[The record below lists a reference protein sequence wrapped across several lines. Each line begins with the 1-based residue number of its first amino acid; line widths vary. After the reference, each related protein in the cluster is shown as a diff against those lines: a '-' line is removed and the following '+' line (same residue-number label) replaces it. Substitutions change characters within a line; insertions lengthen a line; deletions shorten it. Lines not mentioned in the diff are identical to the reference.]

1 MGRDIVKN
9 NVTGKMVS
17 YHKYSMPNS
26 AKKRIRRKKGQSKMS
41 EDKIIKCDFNAFGL
55 LGILLVLQLDI
66 PWEWK
71 GMLSLLYLISSL
83 NIEEEKNNG

>member
-1 MGRDIVKN
+1 MRN
-9 NVTGKMVS
+9 FN
-17 YHKYSMPNS
+17 
-26 AKKRIRRKKGQSKMS
+26 KKQRQELI
-41 EDKIIKCDFNAFGL
+41 EFIDKTASSFDFNAFGI

-83 NIEEEKNNG
+83 DIEEESNNG

>member
-26 AKKRIRRKKGQSKMS
+26 AKKRVRRKKGQSKMS
-41 EDKIIKCDFNAFGL
+41 EDRIFKCEFNAFGL

-83 NIEEEKNNG
+83 DIEEEKNNG